1 MSDEQNVNE
10 DDNSRDEKMPS
21 LNHSYTCFQLMR
33 QLMGNENIYPL
44 PELTL
49 DIANGVTPDIS
60 VFPKEHIS
68 PNFFNDIIK
77 FRQAPVLAI
86 EVISPTQSIQAM
98 LEKARMLVS
107 GGSKRYGRSNLLDIM
122 CLSSPG
128 TAKNYFITNLWKMKA
143 SKLTFQIF
151 SESDF
156 QFAVNQAPDET
167 STP

>member
-107 GGSKRYGRSNLLDIM
+107 GGVKAVWTVEPFGHNVFVITGDSEKLFHNEPVENEGIKVDFSDI
-122 CLSSPG
+122 
-128 TAKNYFITNLWKMKA
+128 FRI
-143 SKLTFQIF
+143 
-151 SESDF
+151 
-156 QFAVNQAPDET
+156 
-167 STP
+167 